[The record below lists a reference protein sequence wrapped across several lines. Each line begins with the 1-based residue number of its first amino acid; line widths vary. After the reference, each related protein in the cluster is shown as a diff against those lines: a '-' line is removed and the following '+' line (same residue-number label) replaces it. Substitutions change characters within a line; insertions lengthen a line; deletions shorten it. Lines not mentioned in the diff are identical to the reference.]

1 MSKNLEYGRVAEYPQ
16 LEDAKTALS
25 NAQKASED
33 HAALV
38 RQKAYGFQQ
47 QQEYIDR
54 NLMAITG
61 STTSDEAVKKF
72 ETSMSK
78 LRRLEVATGYM
89 ELLREVDQLGFVTQ
103 YCEYFCS
110 FLILSTGKMLVEALY
125 PHPDP
130 PCNTTLDYKSSQQ
143 L

>member
-1 MSKNLEYGRVAEYPQ
+1 MLKSLEYRHIAEYPQ
-16 LEDAKTALS
+16 LEDAKTALR

-38 RQKAYGFQQ
+38 RQKADGFQQ
-47 QQEYIDR
+47 QQEYIDS

-61 STTSDEAVKKF
+61 STTSDEAVKLF

-89 ELLREVDQLGFVTQ
+89 ELLQEVDQLGFVTQ
-103 YCEYFCS
+103 YCECFCR
-110 FLILSTGKMLVEALY
+110 V
-125 PHPDP
+125 
-130 PCNTTLDYKSSQQ
+130 
-143 L
+143 